1 MAETQQLNLYQ
12 KLAKIT
18 GEIGVIAKD
27 GNNQQQ
33 KYK

>member
-27 GNNQQQ
+27 DKTKGQ
-33 KYK
+33 KHG